1 MAITELRLSGFRCF
15 REEQKARVAPV
26 TLLVG
31 ENSTGKTSFLAL
43 TRVMWDLVRRDEY
56 PNFKK
61 DPYDLGSF
69 DDIAHYRGGRGGR
82 ADEFTAGLTIGSR
95 LRRPREAPHLDVTF
109 RRDGDAPMPAVRCF
123 RRGQSW
129 AEIHVAEDTGAVS
142 LRCKTSSMGEP
153 VEIDYARDG
162 RTYIAGLNPRESEL
176 PSLRHLVW
184 LAPQGRGHPRN
195 ALSVHEPSV
204 QPDRADDHHVLSD
217 LAIQREV
224 HSLSFFGR
232 SPGLFASAPVR
243 SSPHRT
249 YESSHLIQDAEG
261 GHVPVFLSSLSRRDM
276 NTWTKLKSDLEGF
289 GHRAGLF
296 DEVSI
301 KPLGSKDG
309 GPFQLQVRKFGKLNK
324 GPRRNVVDVGYGVS
338 QVLPVATELLRT
350 HGPRVFLLQ
359 QPEVHLHPKAQ
370 AALGDLF
377 CNVATRNSQLF
388 VETHSDHLIDRVRMH
403 VRDKKSRLRPED
415 VSILYFERRN
425 LSVQIYSL
433 GWDAEGNLVARDG
446 SIPEGYREFFRLETR
461 RSLGY

>member
-1 MAITELRLSGFRCF
+1 M
-15 REEQKARVAPV
+15 
-26 TLLVG
+26 G

-43 TRVMWDLVRRDEY
+43 TRVMWDLARRDEY

-61 DPYDLGSF
+61 DPYDLGTF
-69 DDIAHYRGGRGGR
+69 DDIAHYRGGRAGR
-82 ADEFTAGLTIGSR
+82 ADEFTAGLTIEMPTWGR
-95 LRRPREAPHLDVTF
+95 AGPAVHNLDIEF
-109 RRDGDAPMPAVRCF
+109 RRDGDAPMPAVRRF

-129 AEIHVAEDTGAVS
+129 AEIHVSEDTEAVS
-142 LRCKTSSMGEP
+142 LRCKASSMGEP
-153 VEIDYARDG
+153 VEFDYAHDDRD
-162 RTYIAGLNPRESEL
+162 YIADLNPKESEL
-176 PSLRHLVW
+176 PSLLRLVW
-184 LAPQGRGHPRN
+184 LARQGRGRQRN

-204 QPDRADDHHVLSD
+204 QPDRADDHYAFADRTMGELHG
-217 LAIQREV
+217 
-224 HSLSFFGR
+224 LSFPR
-232 SPGLFASAPVR
+232 KLKGLFASAPVR

-261 GHVPVFLSSLSRRDM
+261 GHVPVFLSSLSRRDV
-276 NTWTKLKSDLEGF
+276 NTWTKLKSELEAF
-289 GHRAGLF
+289 GRRAGLF

-301 KPLGSKDG
+301 KAFGPKGG
-309 GPFQLQVRKFGKLNK
+309 GPFQLHVRKFGNRSK
-324 GPRRNVVDVGYGVS
+324 GPPRNVVDVGYGVS
-338 QVLPVATELLRT
+338 QVLPVATELLRE
-350 HGPRVFLLQ
+350 HKLSGFKPEAPIFLLQ

-377 CNVATRNSQLF
+377 CKVATRDSQLF

-403 VRDKKSRLRPED
+403 VRDKKSKLRPED

-433 GWDAEGNLVARDG
+433 GWDTEGNLVAKDG